1 MKYLNLLYFVSY
13 HGYVRGNKERMGAFL
28 INSLWISVFQ
38 FFLVFSALA
47 FIEVYTKHRF
57 LDFMYN
63 AVNFFIV
70 LGAFALVNNIYLMIY
85 NRQDKILKQFEFS
98 EKKIKI
104 YWYVVISLFFL
115 SYSIFSFAANLRKDV
130 FG

>member
-1 MKYLNLLYFVSY
+1 
-13 HGYVRGNKERMGAFL
+13 
-28 INSLWISVFQ
+28 
-38 FFLVFSALA
+38 
-47 FIEVYTKHRF
+47 
-57 LDFMYN
+57 MYN

-115 SYSIFSFAANLRKDV
+115 SYSIFAFAANLRKDV